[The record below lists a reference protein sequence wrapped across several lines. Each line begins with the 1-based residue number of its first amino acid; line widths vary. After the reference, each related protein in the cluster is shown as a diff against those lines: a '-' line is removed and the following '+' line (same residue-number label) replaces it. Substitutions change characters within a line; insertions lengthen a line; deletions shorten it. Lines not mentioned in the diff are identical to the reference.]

1 MNELIISALATF
13 GVASLVSNY
22 DGPYHVFAK
31 LRSKYELFRCT
42 VCLATWLATP
52 LFFLATNGF
61 LAYVTSLAIIGVVV
75 IIERLT

>member
-13 GVASLVSNY
+13 GIASLVSNY
-22 DGPYHVFAK
+22 DGPYNIFTK
-31 LRSKYELFRCT
+31 LRSRYEMLRCT

-52 LFFLATNGF
+52 LFFLAANGF

-75 IIERLT
+75 IVERVT